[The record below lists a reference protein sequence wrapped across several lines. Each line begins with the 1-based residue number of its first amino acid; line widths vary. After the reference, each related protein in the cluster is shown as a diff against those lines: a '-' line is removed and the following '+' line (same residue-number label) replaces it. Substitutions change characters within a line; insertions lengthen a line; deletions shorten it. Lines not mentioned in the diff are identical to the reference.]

1 MIKSGCLGEAKKGQF
16 HKSILEIYRKQKMC
30 SVVFHY
36 HSRVKLFYISALLP
50 TRLNES
56 EIRGLEPLPGFPV
69 MIKVIFALTTGN

>member
-1 MIKSGCLGEAKKGQF
+1 
-16 HKSILEIYRKQKMC
+16 MC